1 MPGLISYV
9 SSASFVNEM
18 MELRQQVMEGQI
30 GGFLLGG
37 ERVRVSYMPDTGRFL
52 AEGEGQGRVYAELL
66 NIAFN
71 DGVNALRNR
80 ILSAL
85 PGMVAQRQEN
95 SLQAKI
101 SECTFTV
108 DIEKLH
114 CPGEVL
120 QCPITLEQ
128 PEKGIFVKNSD
139 GSDVCTLLM
148 PLHFSRFDW

>member
-1 MPGLISYV
+1 MKGRGTGLCRIIEYW
-9 SSASFVNEM
+9 
-18 MELRQQVMEGQI
+18 
-30 GGFLLGG
+30 
-37 ERVRVSYMPDTGRFL
+37 
-52 AEGEGQGRVYAELL
+52 
-66 NIAFN
+66 FN
-71 DGVNALRNR
+71 DGVDALRNR
-80 ILSAL
+80 VLSVL

-139 GSDVCTLLM
+139 GSDVCNLFDAAA
-148 PLHFSRFDW
+148 FSRLTGEGLPHPLTRETNKRHQ